1 MAFEFTNKNNVSLP
15 LAVFLMHDN
24 YDYDSRSNSISA
36 TGLLKPLREIVL
48 RKQNPES
55 QKTVEVSDL
64 IASTMGN
71 ALHSACEA
79 AWSNR
84 NNVVKALELFGASDN
99 VIDTLRVNPE
109 EVNPGEIPI
118 YIEQRAEKELDGF
131 IISGKYD
138 LVMEGTVHDYKSTST
153 WAYVNQSN
161 KEDYIKQGSIYRW
174 LNPDKITNDYIQIH
188 YLFTDWSIAEK
199 RKFKKES
206 YNKEDYPSLKVA
218 SKSYPL
224 WSIEETE
231 NFIKQKLQ
239 AITNAMQLP
248 QESLPECTNE
258 DLWIRRNTE
267 KYKYY
272 ANPAK
277 TDRASKVFGYDKYEH
292 PETEAQVH
300 LAEKGTGIVKHFPAM
315 AIRCKYCSVQPI
327 CSQAASMLIEGRLDL

>member
-24 YDYDSRSNSISA
+24 YDYDNRSNSISV

-79 AWSNR
+79 SWSDR
-84 NNVVKALELFGASDN
+84 NNVLKALQLFGTADSVAN
-99 VIDTLRVNPE
+99 TIKINP
-109 EVNPGEIPI
+109 PYIKHDEIPI
-118 YIEQRAEKELDGF
+118 YIEQRSEKELDGF

-161 KEDYIKQGSIYRW
+161 REDYIKQGSMYRW

-224 WSIEETE
+224 WDLEKTE
-231 NFIKQKLQ
+231 NFIKKKLQ
-239 AITNAMQLP
+239 AITNAMELP

-292 PETEAQVH
+292 PETEANIH

-315 AIRCKYCSVQPI
+315 AVRCRYCSVQPI